1 MNMIKWLKRTLLRF
15 LPAGAVHALRKAYY
29 PGVVARFDESRWPL
43 SRVVKSLVKRGDHVV
58 DAGANI
64 GYVTAMLARWVG
76 TEGRVFSFEP
86 VPETYD
92 LLQHNMA
99 SLRLEQVKLF
109 NCALSA
115 TDGEAVM
122 SVPRYEAGYENPYEA
137 RIVGGGDVAPEDGR
151 RVAVV
156 MRRLD
161 SALSG
166 EGEAITFL
174 KIDVEGHELD
184 LLRGADALIER
195 WHPAMVIEIGEDPVR
210 ARQLNALL
218 RQKGYSCFLWSG
230 EKLVQIG
237 ADDVLHGDCFFLT
250 RGQYTAC
257 QRGLEGTARAG

>member
-1 MNMIKWLKRTLLRF
+1 MNMIKWLKQTLLRF
-15 LPAGAVHALRKAYY
+15 LPAGVVHAIRKAYY

-43 SRVVKSLVKRGDHVV
+43 SLVVKWLVKPGDRVV

-76 TEGRVFSFEP
+76 SAGQVFSFEP

-92 LLQHNMA
+92 FLRHNMA
-99 SLRLEQVKLF
+99 SLRLAQVKLF

-137 RIVGGGDVAPEDGR
+137 KIVGGADAAPEDGR
-151 RVAVV
+151 RVAVK

-161 SALSG
+161 SALSN
-166 EGEAITFL
+166 ERESLSFL

-195 WHPAMVIEIGEDPVR
+195 WNPAMVIEIGEDTVR
-210 ARQLNALL
+210 ARQLNELL

-230 EKLVQIG
+230 EKLVQLG
-237 ADDVLHGDCFFLT
+237 ADDALHGDCFFLT
-250 RGQYTAC
+250 VDQYTAC
-257 QRGLEGTARAG
+257 QRGLEVTARAG